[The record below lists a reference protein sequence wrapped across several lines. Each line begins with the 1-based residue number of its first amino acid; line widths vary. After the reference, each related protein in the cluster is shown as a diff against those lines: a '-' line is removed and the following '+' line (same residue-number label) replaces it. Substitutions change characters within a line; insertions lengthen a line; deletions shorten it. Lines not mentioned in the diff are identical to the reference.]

1 MVRVVLEVAGQFQA
15 TLRRRDWTT
24 VQTWGPLLKN
34 YYEFQDGDSKSG
46 AGPPMK
52 PAPVETQGSKST
64 LEVRTGR
71 DSGRDW
77 MLRRNFLPMAFL
89 VSKGHDP
96 QAEVLPPWGRPGS
109 RLRGLPVTF

>member
-1 MVRVVLEVAGQFQA
+1 MAGAEGGVVVLEVAGQFQA

-34 YYEFQDGDSKSG
+34 YYEFLDGDSKSG
-46 AGPPMK
+46 LPMK
-52 PAPVETQGSKST
+52 PALWRPRFKVYFGGKNW
-64 LEVRTGR
+64 R

-89 VSKGHDP
+89 GVQGP
-96 QAEVLPPWGRPGS
+96 
-109 RLRGLPVTF
+109 